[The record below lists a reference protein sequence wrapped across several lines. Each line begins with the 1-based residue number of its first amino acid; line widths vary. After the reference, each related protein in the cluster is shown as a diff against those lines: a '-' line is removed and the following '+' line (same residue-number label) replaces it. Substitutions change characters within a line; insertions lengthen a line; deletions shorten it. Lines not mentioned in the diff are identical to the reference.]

1 MIGNYLVSTTTI
13 IKGLKKKNVLE
24 IEWYV
29 DPVFDKKM
37 ILNINF
43 TPEFIKETAAFDN
56 QEHIT
61 QRVDQFNDAM
71 KKYKEWE
78 AAQK

>member
-1 MIGNYLVSTTTI
+1 
-13 IKGLKKKNVLE
+13 
-24 IEWYV
+24 
-29 DPVFDKKM
+29 M

-56 QEHIT
+56 QAHIT

-71 KKYKEWE
+71 EKYQEWQ